1 VYVCGSGQIFNDT
14 QRVSWNRNK
23 PCLLGWPSNR
33 GIITLNLEDITD
45 FGLLGIDGAILPQ
58 IRYRD
63 KAEEDGF
70 CAKMLLIGGEWW

>member
-1 VYVCGSGQIFNDT
+1 
-14 QRVSWNRNK
+14 
-23 PCLLGWPSNR
+23 
-33 GIITLNLEDITD
+33 LNLEDITD